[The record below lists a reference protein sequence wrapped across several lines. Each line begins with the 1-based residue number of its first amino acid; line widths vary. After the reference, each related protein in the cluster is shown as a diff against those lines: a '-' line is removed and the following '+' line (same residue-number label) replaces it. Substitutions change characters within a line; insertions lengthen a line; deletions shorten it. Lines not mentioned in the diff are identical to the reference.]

1 MLVVLCE
8 ILDCEPGELV
18 RRVDVAAPVVKEPAS
33 GRTISKD
40 LRPKRVQ
47 LKRPANG
54 A

>member
-1 MLVVLCE
+1 VLCE
-8 ILDCEPGELV
+8 ILDCQPGELV
-18 RRVDVAAPVVKEPAS
+18 RRTDVAAPVAKEPVS

-47 LKRPANG
+47 LKRPGTG

>member
-1 MLVVLCE
+1 MLCE

-18 RRVDVAAPVVKEPAS
+18 RRTDIAAPAVKEPAS

-47 LKRPANG
+47 LKRPSSG
-54 A
+54 T

>member
-1 MLVVLCE
+1 MLCE

-18 RRVDVAAPVVKEPAS
+18 RRTSVAAPVVKEPAS
-33 GRTISKD
+33 DRTISKD

>member
-1 MLVVLCE
+1 VLVVLCE
-8 ILDCEPGELV
+8 VLDCEPGELV
-18 RRVDVAAPVVKEPAS
+18 RRTDAAGPVVKEPAS

-40 LRPKRVQ
+40 LHPRRVQ